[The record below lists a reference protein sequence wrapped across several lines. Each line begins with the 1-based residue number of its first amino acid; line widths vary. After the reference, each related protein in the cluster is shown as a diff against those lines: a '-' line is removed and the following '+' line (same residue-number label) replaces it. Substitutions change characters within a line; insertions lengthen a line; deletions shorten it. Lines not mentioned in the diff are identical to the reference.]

1 MTKLE
6 IKEKNADIML
16 KIAQAELAIAQTKQI
31 AADLVNQAKRRPIDI
46 RG

>member
-31 AADLVNQAKRRPIDI
+31 AEDLANQAKRRPIDI